1 MGVGNGDLID
11 RAVVK
16 GFRGE
21 EVRVCA
27 CLYNDD
33 WSADLR
39 FPQQVRPPAA
49 ELTVVDARFTDG
61 HKNVAIGDGGRT
73 ATKQSV
79 WGPALS
85 KPAICESAVLQS
97 PNR

>member
-39 FPQQVRPPAA
+39 FPQQLVDP
-49 ELTVVDARFTDG
+49 LVVAPLDAR
-61 HKNVAIGDGGRT
+61 VR
-73 ATKQSV
+73 
-79 WGPALS
+79 
-85 KPAICESAVLQS
+85 
-97 PNR
+97 